1 MKRAEV
7 QELLDERYQ
16 NVNPRAFIQEDPLS
30 IPRAYSKKEDIEI
43 IAFLTATISWGQR
56 PTILKNAKALE
67 EGIGGKPYEFVL
79 NATPDEIEAFDR
91 FQHRTF
97 NATDLRHFLNALQHI
112 YREYGGMHSLF
123 REGMDEED
131 EDLKKG
137 ILHFRNIFFSLPHDQ
152 RTEKHVADPF
162 KNSPSKRLN
171 MFLRWMVRDDAID
184 IGIWKDLGA
193 HRLSCPLDLHS
204 AKVARKLGLIE
215 RKQNDARTVAELDR
229 TLRRF
234 DPEDPV
240 KYDIALHSMGVEE
253 ARTQR
258 EHA

>member
-16 NVNPRAFIQEDPLS
+16 SVNPRAFIQEDPLS
-30 IPRAYSKKEDIEI
+30 IPRAYSQKEDIEI

-67 EGIGGKPYEFVL
+67 EGMGGKPYEFII
-79 NATPDEIEAFDR
+79 NAAPDEIEAFHR

-97 NATDLRHFLNALQHI
+97 NATDLRHFLSALQHI
-112 YREYGGMHSLF
+112 YQEWGGMHELF
-123 REGMDEED
+123 REGLNEED
-131 EDLKKG
+131 TDLKNG
-137 ILHFRNIFFSLPHDQ
+137 IFRFRKVFFSLPHDQ

-229 TLRRF
+229 ALRRF
-234 DPEDPV
+234 DPGDPV

-258 EHA
+258 LHA